1 MLKGVQKSVMLI
13 KFPKGKYFEEAY
25 FVVRRN
31 EKDTRDRGE
40 MVKEANRIIGD
51 MQTSSR
57 KQGKAGK
64 NSSVFWTGM
73 LVGSL
78 SVALVWLLT
87 LLML

>member
-25 FVVRRN
+25 FVVRRI
-31 EKDTRDRGE
+31 EKETKDRGE

-51 MQTSSR
+51 MQASSGIKSKLR
-57 KQGKAGK
+57 K
-64 NSSVFWTGM
+64 NSSTFWAGM